1 MGSIAV
7 VTGPTGV
14 IGTALVK
21 KLVENNIKV
30 YAVCRPHSHR
40 ISTVLKHPLISIV
53 ECNIDNYECLPEKIK
68 EECYYGPVRIIH

>member
-40 ISTVLKHPLISIV
+40 ISTVLKHYLKKIIIVAWEKLSSLMLLLAVMVLI
-53 ECNIDNYECLPEKIK
+53 K
-68 EECYYGPVRIIH
+68 